1 MSALP
6 RCAVVIPTFNGAHL
20 LTTCLESLF
29 AHPPERCEMEVVVV
43 DDASADGTVERFA
56 DHEPALKLLSHTA
69 NRGFAISCNDGAA
82 AAGDDV
88 DYLVFLNNDTVPL
101 PGWLDALVDEAEADP
116 ELGAVGSKLLYPDG
130 TVQHAGVMIG
140 QDRWPRHLYAGFPGD
155 HSAVERSR
163 PVAAATAACL
173 LVRRGSF
180 AALGGFDIAYVNG
193 YEDIDLCLRLTAERG
208 ETVRYC
214 ARSVLYHLE
223 SVTRWSDARTAG
235 VAHNSRIFEE
245 RWHDRIEPDD
255 LTHYVADGLI
265 RAEYGAVYPLSFWIS
280 PLLAAVHRETGPEDR
295 LERLLTVRTDQVFD
309 LQAERIRAALDHRRA
324 EIEMPSAE
332 PPPRPRTGGSP
343 EIVNRGGF
351 QTLKGGPGRHRVS
364 VLMPLMDAGEALR
377 RILPRL
383 LEQDAAAEL
392 EVVAVDSA
400 SRDDTI
406 AVLEEFDA
414 TAIAIDPS
422 EFDHGLTRNLL
433 AEHARGD
440 VLVYLNEGALPC
452 DDGWLAPLLAA
463 LDNDAAVAGVTSRI
477 VPHPEADRLTRHDIE
492 LEPSGADRR
501 SVRRV
506 DHWEAYEAMPVEQR
520 RLLLNFHSVSA
531 AIRADVMRQFPF
543 KSVRAIGEDLLW
555 AREVVEAGMALVHE
569 PGSKVFHS
577 HDYSLR
583 EWFMRNVDDGVA
595 NREINGRLLA
605 DEEADALVRGM
616 IAADWA
622 YLRDELGL
630 EGEELE
636 RWQIQ
641 AALRRA
647 AQTAG
652 QWLGVRYKDYP
663 DATVDAFSRIANS
676 RRKAP

>member
-1 MSALP
+1 MSPLP

-29 AHPPERCEMEVVVV
+29 AHPPERCEMEVIVV
-43 DDASADGTVERFA
+43 DDASSDGTVERFS
-56 DHEPALKLLSHTA
+56 DRQELKLVSHMS
-69 NRGFAISCNDGAA
+69 NRGFAISCNDGAS
-82 AAGDDV
+82 AAGDV
-88 DYLVFLNNDTVPL
+88 DHLVFLNNDTIPL
-101 PGWLDALVDEAEADP
+101 PGWLDALVDEVTADP
-116 ELGAVGSKLLYPDG
+116 DVAAVGSKLLYPDG

-155 HSAVERSR
+155 HPAVERSR
-163 PVAAATAACL
+163 QVAAATAACL
-173 LVRRGSF
+173 LVRRESF
-180 AALGGFDIAYVNG
+180 EALGGFDTAYING
-193 YEDIDLCLRLTAERG
+193 YEDVDLCLRLVDRG
-208 ETVRYC
+208 EGTVRYC
-214 ARSVLYHLE
+214 ATSVLYHLE

-235 VAHNSRIFEE
+235 IEHNSAIFEE
-245 RWHDRIEPDD
+245 RWHERIEADD
-255 LTHYVADGLI
+255 VTHYLEDGLI
-265 RAEYGAVYPLSFWIS
+265 RIEYGQVFPVSLWIS

-324 EIEMPSAE
+324 EIDLPSAD
-332 PPPRPRTGGSP
+332 PPPRRRTGGAP
-343 EIVNRGGF
+343 EIVNRGAF

-383 LEQDAAAEL
+383 LEQDVAAEL
-392 EVVAVDSA
+392 EVVGVDSA
-400 SRDDTI
+400 SHDDTI

-414 TAIAIDPS
+414 TAISIDPS

-433 AEHARGD
+433 ADHARGD

-452 DDGWLAPLLAA
+452 DENWLAPLLAA
-463 LDNDAAVAGVTSRI
+463 LDADAAVAGVTSRI
-477 VPHPEADRLTRHDIE
+477 VPHPEADRLVRHDIE

-506 DHWEAYEAMPVEQR
+506 DHWESYEAMPVEQR

-531 AIRADVMRQFPF
+531 AVRADVMRQFPF

-569 PGSKVFHS
+569 PESTVYHS

-605 DEEADALVRGM
+605 DEEADGLVRGM

-622 YLRDELGL
+622 YLRDDLGL
-630 EGEELE
+630 DGEELE

-663 DATVDAFSRIANS
+663 DETVDAFSRVANG
-676 RRKAP
+676 RRHSP

>member
-1 MSALP
+1 MPGLP

-20 LTTCLESLF
+20 LSTCLESLF
-29 AHPPERCEMEVVVV
+29 AHLPERCELEVVVV
-43 DDASADGTVERFA
+43 DDASQDGTVERFA
-56 DHEPALKLLSHTA
+56 GYEPALTMVAHEE

-82 AAGDDV
+82 AAGEV
-88 DYLVFLNNDTVPL
+88 EFLVFLNNDTVPL
-101 PGWLDALVDEAEADP
+101 PGWLDALVDDVLADP
-116 ELGAVGSKLLYPDG
+116 EVGAVGSKLLYPDG
-130 TVQHAGVMIG
+130 SVQHAGVMIG

-155 HSAVERSR
+155 HQAVDRSR
-163 PVAAATAACL
+163 QVVATTAACML
-173 LVRRGSF
+173 IRRESF
-180 AALGGFDIAYVNG
+180 EALGGFDTAYVNG
-193 YEDIDLCLRLTAERG
+193 YEDIDLCLRLAADHDQ
-208 ETVRYC
+208 TVRYC

-223 SVTRWSDARTAG
+223 SVTRWADTRSEN
-235 VAHNSRIFEE
+235 VEHNSRLFAE

-255 LTHYVADGLI
+255 IRHYLDDGLI
-265 RAEYGAVYPLSFWIS
+265 RVEYGSFFPISLWIS
-280 PLLAAVHRETGPEDR
+280 PLLAAVHRETGSEDT
-295 LERLLTVRTDQVFD
+295 LERLLTVRTDQVME
-309 LQAERIRAALDHRRA
+309 LQAERTRAALEHRRA
-324 EIEMPSAE
+324 EIELPTAT
-332 PPPRPRTGGSP
+332 PPRRRTGGSP

-351 QTLKGGPGRHRVS
+351 QTLKGGPGSHRVS

-383 LEQDAAAEL
+383 LEQDAAAEV

-400 SRDDTI
+400 SHDDTI

-414 TAIAIDPS
+414 TAISIDPS

-440 VLVYLNEGALPC
+440 ILIFLNEGALPF

-463 LDNDAAVAGVTSRI
+463 LDSDLAVAGVTSRI
-477 VPHPEADRLTRHDIE
+477 VPNPEADQLTRHDIE
-492 LEPSGADRR
+492 LEPSGAEER
-501 SVRRV
+501 SIRRV
-506 DHWEAYEAMPVEQR
+506 DSWPAYEAMPVEQR

-531 AIRADVMRQFPF
+531 AVRADVMRQFPF
-543 KSVRAIGEDLLW
+543 QSVRAIGEDLLW

-569 PGSKVFHS
+569 PESRVYHS

-583 EWFMRNVDDGVA
+583 DWFMRNVDDGVA
-595 NREINGRLLA
+595 NREINGRVMT

-630 EGEELE
+630 DGEELE

-652 QWLGVRYKDYP
+652 QWLGVRYEDYP
-663 DATVDAFSRIANS
+663 DETVDAFSRVANS

>member
-1 MSALP
+1 
-6 RCAVVIPTFNGAHL
+6 
-20 LTTCLESLF
+20 
-29 AHPPERCEMEVVVV
+29 MEVVVV
-43 DDASADGTVERFA
+43 DDASRDGTAGRFA
-56 DHEPALKLLSHTA
+56 DHDPELTLVAHRD
-69 NRGFAISCNDGAA
+69 NRGFATSCNDGAA
-82 AAGDDV
+82 AAGDV

-101 PGWLDALVDEAEADP
+101 PGWLDALVDEVDEHPQVA
-116 ELGAVGSKLLYPDG
+116 AVGSKLLYPDG

-155 HSAVERSR
+155 HPAVDRSR
-163 PVAAATAACL
+163 EVVAATAACL
-173 LVRRGSF
+173 LIRRESF
-180 AALGGFDIAYVNG
+180 EALGGFDAAYING
-193 YEDIDLCLRLTAERG
+193 YEDIDLCLRLAVERQ
-208 ETVRYC
+208 EKVRYC

-223 SVTRWSDARTAG
+223 SVTRWSDERTAG
-235 VAHNSRIFEE
+235 IEHNSRLFRE
-245 RWHDRIEPDD
+245 RWHERIDPDD
-255 LTHYVADGLI
+255 FAHYLADGLI
-265 RAEYGAVYPLSFWIS
+265 GVEYGTFYPLNLWIS
-280 PLLAAVHRETGPEDR
+280 PLLAAVHRETGAEDR
-295 LERLLTVRTDQVFD
+295 LELLLTARTEQVFD
-309 LQAERIRAALDHRRA
+309 LQAERTRAALDHRRA
-324 EIEMPSAE
+324 EIELPSVKS
-332 PPPRPRTGGSP
+332 RRRRTGGSP
-343 EIVNRGGF
+343 EIVNRGEF
-351 QTLKGGPGRHRVS
+351 QTLKGGRGQHRVS

-406 AVLEEFDA
+406 AVLEEFHA
-414 TAIAIDPS
+414 TAISIDPT

-433 AEHARGD
+433 ADHARGD

-452 DDGWLAPLLAA
+452 DENWLAPLLAA
-463 LDNDAAVAGVTSRI
+463 LDGDPAVAGVTSRI
-477 VPHPEADRLTRHDIE
+477 VPGQEADQLVRHDIE
-492 LEPSGADRR
+492 LEPSGSERR

-506 DHWEAYEAMPVEQR
+506 DHWAAYEAMPVEER
-520 RLLLNFHSVSA
+520 RLLLNFHTVSSA
-531 AIRADVMRQFPF
+531 VRADVMRQFPF

-569 PGSKVFHS
+569 PGSRVYHS

-583 EWFMRNVDDGVA
+583 DWFMRNVDDGVA
-595 NREINGRLLA
+595 NREINGRTMA

-616 IAADWA
+616 IASDWA
-622 YLRDELGL
+622 YLREELGL

-663 DATVDAFSRIANS
+663 EATVDAFSRVANS
-676 RRKAP
+676 RRKGP

>member
-1 MSALP
+1 MSSLP
-6 RCAVVIPTFNGAHL
+6 RCAVIIPTFNGAHL
-20 LTTCLESLF
+20 LSTCLESLF

-43 DDASADGTVERFA
+43 DDASSDGTVERFA
-56 DHEPALKLLSHTA
+56 DHEPELTLVAHRD
-69 NRGFAISCNDGAA
+69 NRGFATSCNDGAA
-82 AAGDDV
+82 AAGEV
-88 DYLVFLNNDTVPL
+88 DHLVFLNNDTVPL
-101 PGWLDALVDEAEADP
+101 PGWLDAMVAELDTDP
-116 ELGAVGSKLLYPDG
+116 EVAAVGSKLLYPDG

-155 HSAVERSR
+155 HPAVDRSR
-163 PVAAATAACL
+163 DVVAATAACL
-173 LVRRGSF
+173 LIRRESF
-180 AALGGFDIAYVNG
+180 EALGGFDTAYVNG
-193 YEDIDLCLRLTAERG
+193 YEDIDLCLRLSAVRDEK
-208 ETVRYC
+208 VRYC

-223 SVTRWSDARTAG
+223 SVTRWSKERTAG
-235 VAHNSRIFEE
+235 VQHNSRLFSE

-255 LTHYVADGLI
+255 FAHYLADELI
-265 RAEYGAVYPLSFWIS
+265 RVQYAAIYPLNLWIS
-280 PLLAAVHRETGPEDR
+280 PLLAAVHRATGAGDR
-295 LERLLTVRTDQVFD
+295 LELLLTARTEQVFD
-309 LQAERIRAALDHRRA
+309 LQAERTRAALDHRRA
-324 EIEMPSAE
+324 EIELPGAN
-332 PPPRPRTGGSP
+332 PPRPRTGGAP
-343 EIVNRGGF
+343 EIVNRGEF
-351 QTLKGGPGRHRVS
+351 QTLKGGPGHHRVS

-383 LEQDAAAEL
+383 LEQDASAEL

-414 TAIAIDPS
+414 TAISIDPA

-433 AEHARGD
+433 ADHARGD
-440 VLVYLNEGALPC
+440 ILVYLNEGALPV
-452 DDGWLAPLLAA
+452 DDNWLAPLLTA
-463 LDNDAAVAGVTSRI
+463 LDDDPAVAGVTSRI
-477 VPHPEADRLTRHDIE
+477 VPRPEADQLVRHDIE
-492 LEPSGADRR
+492 LELSGAETR

-506 DHWEAYEAMPVEQR
+506 DQWAVYEAMPVEQR
-520 RLLLNFHSVSA
+520 RVLLNFHSVSA

-543 KSVRAIGEDLLW
+543 QSVRAIGEDLLW

-569 PGSKVFHS
+569 PDSRVFHS
-577 HDYSLR
+577 HNYSLR
-583 EWFMRNVDDGVA
+583 DWFMRNVDDGVA
-595 NREINGRLLA
+595 NREINGRTLA

-630 EGEELE
+630 EGEELQ
-636 RWQIQ
+636 RLQIQ

-663 DATVDAFSRIANS
+663 DSTVDAFSRVANS
-676 RRKAP
+676 RRKGP